1 MIKAKVLYFPRSEE
15 VKYKTSLLKLVY
27 FIEKEVK
34 RLIYPV
40 LNNHYKRQDSLNYDG
55 FIEDIELLL
64 VDIKELSD
72 AEVLVMIGSLSY
84 RAKKIREFVTKGVIN
99 SLKGLL
105 SVKTEP
111 VIGVD
116 IFKSIG
122 NESLDE
128 IARSWAVTNSRLIK
142 SIPETMLNDVSFI
155 IQTGFREGTGIYD
168 LKNQIQTKF
177 GVAENRAKLIA
188 RDQVAKLNS
197 NYIRD
202 EHAKLGI
209 TQYEWVTSDDER
221 VRESHK
227 VMNGKICQWD
237 SDLTYKNMPNDS
249 QVRHRSSIRGV
260 EKQFG
265 EDFQCRCTC
274 RAIID

>member
-1 MIKAKVLYFPRSEE
+1 MIKAKVLYSPRSEE
-15 VKYKTSLLKLVY
+15 IKYRTSLLKLVY

-40 LNNHYKRQDSLNYDG
+40 LNNYYKREDSLNSDG
-55 FIEDIELLL
+55 FIEDIEVLLL
-64 VDIKELSD
+64 DIKERSNI
-72 AEVLVMIGSLSY
+72 EVLVLTGSLSY
-84 RAKKIREFVTKGVIN
+84 RAKKIKEFVTKGVIN

-111 VIGVD
+111 LIGVD
-116 IFKSIG
+116 IFKSLG

-128 IARSWAVTNSRLIK
+128 IARSWVITNSRLIK
-142 SIPETMLNDVSFI
+142 SIPETMLNDVSLI

-168 LKNQIQTKF
+168 LKTQIQTKF
-177 GVAENRAKLIA
+177 GIAENRAKLIA

-202 EHAKLGI
+202 EHGKLGI
-209 TQYEWVTSDDER
+209 TEYEWVTSDDER
-221 VRESHK
+221 VRDSHK

-237 SDLTYKNMPNDS
+237 SDITYKNNVNDS
-249 QVRHRSSIRGV
+249 LLRHRSSIKGV

-274 RAIID
+274 RAIIA

>member
-15 VKYKTSLLKLVY
+15 IKYKTSLLKLVY

-40 LNNHYKRQDSLNYDG
+40 LNNHYKRQDSINYDG

-64 VDIKELSD
+64 VDIKEQSD
-72 AEVLVMIGSLSY
+72 TEVSVLIGGLSY
-84 RAKKIREFVTKGVIN
+84 RAKKIREFVTRGVVN

-105 SVKTEP
+105 RVETEP
-111 VIGVD
+111 IIGVD
-116 IFKSIG
+116 IFKSLG

-128 IARSWAVTNSRLIK
+128 IANSWAVTNSRLIK
-142 SIPETMLNDVSFI
+142 SIPETMLNDVSLI

-177 GVAENRAKLIA
+177 GVAENRARLIA

-209 TQYEWVTSDDER
+209 TEYEWVTSDDER

-227 VMNGKICQWD
+227 VMNGKICQWN
-237 SDLTYKNMPNDS
+237 SDLTYKNDINS
-249 QVRHRSSIRGV
+249 KVLLHRSSIRGV

-274 RAIID
+274 RAIIK

>member
-15 VKYKTSLLKLVY
+15 IKYRTSLLKLVY

-40 LNNHYKRQDSLNYDG
+40 LNNYYKREDSLNSDG
-55 FIEDIELLL
+55 FIEDIEVLLL
-64 VDIKELSD
+64 DIKERSNI
-72 AEVLVMIGSLSY
+72 EVLVLTGSLSY
-84 RAKKIREFVTKGVIN
+84 RAKKIKEFVTKGVIN

-111 VIGVD
+111 LIGVD
-116 IFKSIG
+116 IFKSLG

-128 IARSWAVTNSRLIK
+128 IARSWVITNSRLIK
-142 SIPETMLNDVSFI
+142 SIPETMLNDVSLI

-168 LKNQIQTKF
+168 LKTQIQTKF
-177 GVAENRAKLIA
+177 GIAENRAKLIA

-202 EHAKLGI
+202 EHGKLGI
-209 TQYEWVTSDDER
+209 TEYEWVTSDDER
-221 VRESHK
+221 VRDSHK

-237 SDLTYKNMPNDS
+237 SDITYKNNVNDS
-249 QVRHRSSIRGV
+249 LLRHRSSIRGV

-274 RAIID
+274 RAIIE

>member
-64 VDIKELSD
+64 IDIKERSD

-105 SVKTEP
+105 SVKTE
-111 VIGVD
+111 G
-116 IFKSIG
+116 K
-122 NESLDE
+122 E
-128 IARSWAVTNSRLIK
+128 NS
-142 SIPETMLNDVSFI
+142 
-155 IQTGFREGTGIYD
+155 QT
-168 LKNQIQTKF
+168 
-177 GVAENRAKLIA
+177 
-188 RDQVAKLNS
+188 
-197 NYIRD
+197 
-202 EHAKLGI
+202 
-209 TQYEWVTSDDER
+209 
-221 VRESHK
+221 
-227 VMNGKICQWD
+227 
-237 SDLTYKNMPNDS
+237 
-249 QVRHRSSIRGV
+249 
-260 EKQFG
+260 
-265 EDFQCRCTC
+265 
-274 RAIID
+274 IDK

>member
-1 MIKAKVLYFPRSEE
+1 MIKAKILYFPRSEE
-15 VKYKTSLLKLVY
+15 IKYRTSLLKLVY

-40 LNNHYKRQDSLNYDG
+40 LNNYYKREDSLNSDG
-55 FIEDIELLL
+55 FIEDIEVLLL
-64 VDIKELSD
+64 DIKERSNI
-72 AEVLVMIGSLSY
+72 EVLVLTGSLSY
-84 RAKKIREFVTKGVIN
+84 RAKKIKEFVTKGVIN

-111 VIGVD
+111 LIGVD
-116 IFKSIG
+116 IFKSLG

-128 IARSWAVTNSRLIK
+128 IARSWVITNSRLIK
-142 SIPETMLNDVSFI
+142 SIPETMLNDVSLI

-168 LKNQIQTKF
+168 LKTQIQTKF
-177 GVAENRAKLIA
+177 GIAENRAKLIA

-202 EHAKLGI
+202 EHGKLGI
-209 TQYEWVTSDDER
+209 TEYEWVTSDDER
-221 VRESHK
+221 VRDSHK

-237 SDLTYKNMPNDS
+237 SDITYKNNVNDS
-249 QVRHRSSIRGV
+249 LLRHRSSIRGV

-274 RAIID
+274 RAIIE

>member
-15 VKYKTSLLKLVY
+15 IKYRTSLLKLVY

-34 RLIYPV
+34 RLVYPV
-40 LNNHYKRQDSLNYDG
+40 LNNRYKRQDSINYDG

-64 VDIKELSD
+64 IEIKELSNS
-72 AEVLVMIGSLSY
+72 EVLVLIGGLSY

-116 IFKSIG
+116 IFKSLG
-122 NESLDE
+122 NESIDE
-128 IARSWAVTNSRLIK
+128 IARSWAITNSRLIK
-142 SIPETMLNDVSFI
+142 SIPETMLNDISLI

-168 LKNQIQTKF
+168 LKTQIQSKF
-177 GVAENRAKLIA
+177 GIAENRARLIA

-202 EHAKLGI
+202 EHSKLGI
-209 TQYEWVTSDDER
+209 TEYEWVTSDDER
-221 VRESHK
+221 VRDSHK

-237 SDLTYKNMPNDS
+237 NDLTYKNTMTDNLI
-249 QVRHRSSIRGV
+249 RHRSSIKGV

-274 RAIID
+274 RAIIE